1 MSARALNMSS
11 CLFQCICHHVRLSL
25 SVHPFYLNV
34 SFLMVSLMRPP
45 TPTLIRPQV
54 PTDVG
59 EVADTYARA
68 SCHSPQHYTA
78 FAVTL
83 LVYQGLLLVGTLVA
97 CWHVRKVRAYGTGE
111 SASLCRIITCWFL
124 LVASWLWILIG
135 LPRPILVETETSIF
149 PSRLHNNE

>member
-1 MSARALNMSS
+1 
-11 CLFQCICHHVRLSL
+11 
-25 SVHPFYLNV
+25 
-34 SFLMVSLMRPP
+34 MR
-45 TPTLIRPQV
+45 THSQV

-97 CWHVRKVRAYGTGE
+97 CWHVRKVRRAHAGCGLGLGLMWRFTFVFRHMP
-111 SASLCRIITCWFL
+111 A
-124 LVASWLWILIG
+124 LVVAFRLWKFYWCF
-135 LPRPILVETETSIF
+135 S
-149 PSRLHNNE
+149 N